1 MLETTYLTN
10 HFLIAMP
17 NLDDPH
23 FSKTVTYICMHNQEG
38 AMGIVINRPMNIALG
53 DVLGQMNIN
62 SNDSRANNLPL
73 FDGGPVQPERGFVIH
88 QPLGQWESMMTLD
101 DNLGMTTSRD
111 IIGAIANGQ
120 GPQDAIIALGYAGW
134 RAGQLEK
141 EIISNTWLSVPVDN
155 QIIFQTPPEQRW
167 QAAASC
173 IGVDLTLLSCQPG
186 HS

>member
-1 MLETTYLTN
+1 MLETTYLNN

-17 NLDDPH
+17 NLEDPH
-23 FSKTVTYICMHNQEG
+23 FSKTVTYICAHNQEG
-38 AMGIVINRPMNIALG
+38 AMGIVINRQMNIALG
-53 DVLGQMNIN
+53 DVLGQMNIK
-62 SNDSRANNLPL
+62 SNDSRANSLPL

-111 IIGAIANGQ
+111 IIGAIANGE
-120 GPQDAIIALGYAGW
+120 GPQDAFIALGYAGW
-134 RAGQLEK
+134 GAGQLEK

-155 QIIFQTPPEQRW
+155 QIIFHTPPEQRW
-167 QAAASC
+167 QAAAAC

-186 HS
+186 HG